1 MKNMP
6 FSFTQTLNRKLFVLL
21 LIVSTFLSSCSSDT
35 SYLEGMPTAE
45 NANNLLKTK
54 ISAKDSLTSYAK
66 RIGALRQL
74 SNIIIKV
81 IAFDRNLTEKERLLS
96 SDYKMLANNIE
107 TNYLNSI
114 ESENEKK
121 EFKEA
126 CYKWE
131 EDGYLE
137 DLVLNS
143 IISPNAKQL
152 FNTQYDKIKNKTE
165 TDKTRNKTKG
175 IIYLI
180 IGFGLFVSWFLIGTM
195 LGKEK
200 FNRTNQHGVQEFKNY
215 NSLLKSELSTGCL
228 SWVAYGLLFLGL
240 GFFIYGIILLTQ

>member
-1 MKNMP
+1 MQ
-6 FSFTQTLNRKLFVLL
+6 FSFIQTLNQKLFFLL
-21 LIVSTFLSSCSSDT
+21 LIISTFLSSCSSDT

-74 SNIIIKV
+74 SNIIKRV

-107 TNYLNSI
+107 TNYLSSI

-126 CYKWE
+126 CFKWE

-143 IISPNAKQL
+143 IISPNAKKE
-152 FNTQYDKIKNKTE
+152 FDEQYQKIKDEPITK
-165 TDKTRNKTKG
+165 KARNKTKG

-180 IGFGLFVSWFLIGTM
+180 IGVGLFVSWFLIGIM
-195 LGKEK
+195 LGKQK

-215 NSLLKSELSTGCL
+215 NSLLKTELSVGCL
-228 SWVAYGLLFLGL
+228 SWVAYGLLFVGL

>member
-1 MKNMP
+1 MKISA
-6 FSFTQTLNRKLFVLL
+6 FSFQALKLYLTLTLCISSILFG
-21 LIVSTFLSSCSSDT
+21 CSNDT

-74 SNIIIKV
+74 SKIIRNV
-81 IAFDRNLTEKERLLS
+81 IAFERNLTEKERLLS
-96 SDYKMLANNIE
+96 TDYKMLATNIE
-107 TNYLNSI
+107 NNYLSSI
-114 ESENEKK
+114 ESEKAKN

-143 IISPNAKQL
+143 IISPNAKQK
-152 FNTQYDKIKNKTE
+152 FDEQYDKIKNKPE
-165 TDKTRNKTKG
+165 DDKKRNKTKG

-180 IGFGLFVSWFLIGTM
+180 IGLGLFVSWFLIGIT
-195 LGKEK
+195 LGKQK

-215 NSLLKSELSTGCL
+215 NSLLKTELSVGCL
-228 SWVAYGLLFLGL
+228 SWVAYALLFIGF